1 MDLDVGEGH
10 NLICKISAPILTME
24 YCSAIKRNEELINAM
39 WMNLENTM
47 LGERSTD
54 PPTYTGRRFLEA

>member
-47 LGERSTD
+47 LGERSQIQKT
-54 PPTYTGRRFLEA
+54 TYCVIPFT